1 MHASGVH
8 VEVLRRGTNES
19 SPEEVYRQIQGFC
32 LVNMII
38 DEDDQLWAVV
48 DRDKVD
54 GENGCLRLTM
64 KCSQNSIF

>member
-19 SPEEVYRQIQGFC
+19 SPEEVYRQIQGF
-32 LVNMII
+32 VSEYDI

-48 DRDKVD
+48 DRDK
-54 GENGCLRLTM
+54 
-64 KCSQNSIF
+64 